1 MAQNNA
7 TDDSDEEDAF
17 VCFTEE
23 DMGKRFPERYRN

>member
-7 TDDSDEEDAF
+7 SDNSDEEDEL

-23 DMGKRFPERYRN
+23 DIGKRFPERYRN